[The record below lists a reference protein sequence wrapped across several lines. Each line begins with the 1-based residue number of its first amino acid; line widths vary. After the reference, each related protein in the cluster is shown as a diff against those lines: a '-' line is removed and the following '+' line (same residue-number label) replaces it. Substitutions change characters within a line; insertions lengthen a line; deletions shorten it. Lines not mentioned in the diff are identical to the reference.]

1 MRLIVL
7 MPARNMLVSIIR
19 CKLLEQ
25 DQEINR
31 IVQQPLSSFGER
43 GFLLFKRLHMRSI
56 IAFFIFFFS
65 SLSFAHAP
73 FQVNGTL
80 SLKNE
85 KNILN
90 LLLTNDT
97 ASKLCLLHLPYGSVL
112 NPEELKKSN
121 NEILACITKVYRLK
135 DGVNELTP
143 EITQVV
149 LIDDNDLTAVLE
161 YPATKQGTLSIEAT
175 HLTSI
180 EGMFIN
186 SSSFIVNKG
195 AEVLANKL
203 FSQTDFLL
211 DLSLPKETP
220 LASFMAYFHLGVE
233 HIFIGFD
240 HLLFL
245 AGLLLACR
253 RWRTTALIITSF
265 TLAHSITL
273 AIAALGWVSL
283 DSRWV
288 EISIAASIVLVGLD
302 NLWRSDETHEPRARW
317 LITFVFGLIHGFGFA
332 SVLSESGLASGPQ
345 LIISLVG
352 FNLGVEVGQLL
363 IASVFLVLLFQLLKI
378 NLFRRWGT
386 KLLSLGVIAG
396 GMYWLIERI

>member
-1 MRLIVL
+1 
-7 MPARNMLVSIIR
+7 
-19 CKLLEQ
+19 
-25 DQEINR
+25 
-31 IVQQPLSSFGER
+31 
-43 GFLLFKRLHMRSI
+43 MRSI
-56 IAFFIFFFS
+56 IFFLIFFLS
-65 SLSFAHAP
+65 SFSFAHAP
-73 FQVNGTL
+73 FQVTGTL

-85 KNILN
+85 KIILD

-97 ASKLCLLHLPYGSVL
+97 VSKLCLLHLPYGSVL
-112 NPEELKKSN
+112 NPKELKKSN
-121 NEILACITKVYRLK
+121 NEILACIAKVYRLK
-135 DGVNELTP
+135 DGANELTP

-149 LIDDNDLTAVLE
+149 LIDDNDLTAVLK
-161 YPATKQGTLSIEAT
+161 YPAAKQGNLSIEAT

-186 SSSFIVNKG
+186 SSSFVVKKDQ
-195 AEVLANKL
+195 EVLANKL

-220 LASFMAYFHLGVE
+220 LASFMAFFHLGVE

-265 TLAHSITL
+265 TIAHSITL
-273 AIAALGWVSL
+273 AIAALGWVRL

-302 NLWRSDETHEPRARW
+302 NLWRSNETGEPRARW

-332 SVLSESGLASGPQ
+332 SVLSESGLASGSQ
-345 LIISLVG
+345 LIISLLG
-352 FNLGVEVGQLL
+352 FNLGVEAGQLL
-363 IASVFLVLLFQLLKI
+363 LASVFLVLLFQLLKI

-386 KLLSLGVIAG
+386 KTLSLGVIAG